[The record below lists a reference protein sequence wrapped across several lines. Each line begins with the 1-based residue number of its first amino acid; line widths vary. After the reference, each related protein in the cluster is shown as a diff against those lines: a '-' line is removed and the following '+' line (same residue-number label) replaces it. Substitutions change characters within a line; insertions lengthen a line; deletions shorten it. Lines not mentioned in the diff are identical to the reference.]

1 MVRNMQYVVF
11 SMALVVVFILGMTY
25 GLFLVQM
32 IKKSLVINDNEKV
45 KEPVQT
51 VGINNITPDIMN
63 EWLNGKGGE

>member
-1 MVRNMQYVVF
+1 MQYVVF
-11 SMALVVVFILGMTY
+11 SIALVVVFILGMTY

-32 IKKSLVINDNEKV
+32 IKKSLVINDNEKA